1 MHFNVLAVALLPITQ
16 GKPAG
21 GVTSWYT
28 SEAYHQAIYI
38 VVKNK
43 RPYILLLKMKETL
56 GFLRRDLVT
65 IEMHSFFGVV
75 INYEFN
81 SPSSF

>member
-1 MHFNVLAVALLPITQ
+1 MALLADTPVKHIIR
-16 GKPAG
+16 P
-21 GVTSWYT
+21 
-28 SEAYHQAIYI
+28 YI
-38 VVKNK
+38 LLVKNK

-56 GFLRRDLVT
+56 GLIRRDLVT